1 MERNMRVLLA
11 DRDEVF
17 LDVAQRFLSDGGH
30 EATIATN
37 GLETVANMRRNLP
50 DAVVLDRELLW
61 GGCDGVLALMQ
72 QVPEWSEIP
81 LILTSTETMPEDSD
95 SVVGLPVVA
104 RLQKPYRLK
113 ELAVHLHR
121 GGPKDTPN
129 PAVSC
134 FQGGRPWA

>member
-1 MERNMRVLLA
+1 MRVLLA
-11 DRDEVF
+11 DRDEAF
-17 LDVAQRFLSDGGH
+17 LEVAQCYLSDGGH

-37 GLETVANMRRNLP
+37 GLETVANLRRNLP

-81 LILTSTETMPEDSD
+81 LILTSTEAMPEDSD
-95 SVVGLPVVA
+95 SVAVPPVVA

-113 ELAVHLHR
+113 ELVVHLHACNL
-121 GGPKDTPN
+121 KDTPS
-129 PAVSC
+129 PLSVVV
-134 FQGGRPWA
+134 QGGRP